1 MAENG
6 FTAVWSGIAELSA
19 SLNKAVAGADDLMK
33 EIVAKS
39 GAIVEREAKQNF
51 QGSHKKGAPH
61 VGGDL
66 PNVVTGDL
74 RASIY
79 PSEVMREGNDGW
91 SLTIGPRKEY
101 GRRVE
106 LGYSGSGKGRG
117 QQTTRPFPYF
127 DPAVRSAMPK
137 IQELNSTML
146 SDFFGRA

>member
-6 FTAVWSGIAELSA
+6 ISAVWSGIAELHGA
-19 SLNKAVAGADDLMK
+19 LNKAVTGADQLMK

-51 QGSHKKGAPH
+51 RGSHKKGAPH

-79 PSEVMREGNDGW
+79 ATEVMRDGPEGW
-91 SLTIGPRKEY
+91 SLTIGPRKVY

-106 LGYSGSGKGRG
+106 LGYNGS
-117 QQTTRPFPYF
+117 RPFPYF
-127 DPAVRSAMPK
+127 DPAVRSSMSK

-146 SDFFGRA
+146 RDFFGRV